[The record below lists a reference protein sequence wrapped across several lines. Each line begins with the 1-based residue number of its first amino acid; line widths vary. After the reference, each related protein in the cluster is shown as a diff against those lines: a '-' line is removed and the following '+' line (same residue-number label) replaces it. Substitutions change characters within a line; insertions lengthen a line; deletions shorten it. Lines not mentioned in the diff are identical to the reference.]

1 MKKKKWIP
9 VLLLS
14 LLILTFFRE
23 RGMVHAALENGIDSQ
38 IGSLSKM
45 EQNGDVIGTSVEVGS
60 SITLRNNDKGTTKQW
75 SCTDSS
81 IAQIY
86 PNGASC
92 RVKGV
97 RPGQVTVSCISS
109 YLDVF
114 GGGNIVYDMTQTTVT
129 VVEKQTTVTEVE
141 GVTEVLLSQTT
152 LTLAP
157 GERMMLVA
165 EAKPESAQ
173 VRSRTFSSS
182 NRYVAN
188 TDRYGNVYGLNEG
201 NAVITVTVNGKVK
214 AECKVTV
221 TKAGAAETP
230 QNTGG
235 SGTDTVPSE
244 TLYVGETLALGTSGQ
259 AGMRWSS
266 SDQTVAQVSSKG
278 KIKAKNAGITCITA
292 TATDGTVLRCQI
304 TVKSVI
310 SVSKANLKIS
320 RGKTGKVSVTYR
332 KKKGKVRF
340 RIKGKKCISCK
351 WSGRKR
357 NKMTLVVKAKKKG
370 KTSIVIGNSFSREK
384 KVISVTVR

>member
-1 MKKKKWIP
+1 MRKKKWIP
-9 VLLLS
+9 ALMLS
-14 LLILTFFRE
+14 FLILVFWGE
-23 RGMVHAALENGIDSQ
+23 GEMAHAALEDGTGWQ
-38 IGSLSKM
+38 TGSLSKT
-45 EQNGDVIGTSVEVGS
+45 QVGDVIGTSVEVGS

-129 VVEKQTTVTEVE
+129 VVE
-141 GVTEVLLSQTT
+141 GVTEVVLSQTT

-157 GERMMLVA
+157 GERMMLIA
-165 EAKPESAQ
+165 KTKPESAK
-173 VRSRTFSSS
+173 VSSRTFSSS

-188 TDRYGNVYGLNEG
+188 TDSYGNVYGMKEG
-201 NAVITVTVNGKVK
+201 NAVITVTVNGKVNAK
-214 AECKVTV
+214 CEVTV
-221 TKAGAAETP
+221 TKGGTAEKP

-235 SGTDTVPSE
+235 SGTDTAPSE
-244 TLYVGETLALGTSGQ
+244 TLYVGETLSLGASGQ
-259 AGMRWSS
+259 GEMRWSS
-266 SDQTVAQVSSKG
+266 SDQAVAQVSAKG
-278 KIKAKNAGITCITA
+278 KVKAKKAGTAWITA
-292 TATDGTVLRCQI
+292 AAADGTVLRCRI
-304 TVKSVI
+304 TVKSVL
-310 SVSKANLKIS
+310 SVSKTNLKLS
-320 RGKTGKVSVTYR
+320 KGKTGKISVTYR

-351 WSGRKR
+351 WSGRKGNR
-357 NKMTLVVKAKKKG
+357 RTLAVKAKKKG
-370 KTSIVIGNSFSREK
+370 KTSIVIGNSFSRET